1 MLSKSTLCAPDLQL
15 VSQSVLLDL
24 HIDLGQDA
32 FAMGGAPE
40 GGQVR
45 PDGINQLSM
54 QLPIGHCQGTLQHIV
69 GIWVLQQ
76 HQHMSTL
83 AKRSCTPVAQ

>member
-1 MLSKSTLCAPDLQL
+1 MKSTQSGALLSRSFAKPYAKQKHPCAPDLQL

-32 FAMGGAPE
+32 FAMRGAPE

-45 PDGINQLSM
+45 PDSIHQLSM

-69 GIWVLQQ
+69 GIWVLQ
-76 HQHMSTL
+76 
-83 AKRSCTPVAQ
+83 

>member
-15 VSQSVLLDL
+15 VSQPVRLDL
-24 HIDLGQDA
+24 DIDLGQDA
-32 FAMGGAPE
+32 FAMRGAPQ

-45 PDGINQLSM
+45 SDGIHQLSM

-69 GIWVLQQ
+69 GIRVLQ
-76 HQHMSTL
+76 
-83 AKRSCTPVAQ
+83 